1 MPDTREVKTVC
12 PHDCPDTC
20 AMLAMVR
27 DGQLLG
33 VRGNPHHP
41 ITRGYLCCKVAH
53 YEERVYSPDRV
64 LYPFKRVGA
73 KGEGK
78 FERISWEGA
87 LDTIV
92 ARWKQI
98 IDKYGAEA
106 ILPYSY
112 AGTMGVVNMS
122 ACDGR
127 LWNRLGA
134 SRLLRTICSSAAE
147 AGYGY
152 TMGWSGGIDPE
163 GLIYARTIIVWGM
176 NPASTCTHQM
186 AILRDAQKRGA
197 TLIVIDPF
205 RTRTAEC
212 ADWHIHLEHGTDSA
226 LALGMMHVIFREGLH
241 DEQFLRHYTV
251 GWEALRE
258 RVLSAY
264 APDRVAQIT
273 GISAGDIERLAILYA
288 TQRPSAI
295 RLGYG
300 IARNAN
306 GGMMVRTITCLPA
319 VIGAWREAGGG
330 LLLSTSAHFPL
341 NMKAVKRPDLLKG
354 NPRSVNM
361 NQLGEALLTLDD
373 PPIMSL
379 YVYNSNPAAVAPNS
393 NRVIQG
399 MLRDD
404 LFTVVHEQLWTDTA
418 RLADIVLPATTQMEH
433 LDLHTSYGHLY
444 VQLNQPAIPPLGE
457 SRPNWDVLSG
467 LARRMGFEE
476 ECFRDTAEQIIRQA
490 LDSDHPYLQGI
501 TYDYLLEHGFAK
513 LKTPSDPFTPYL
525 HGEPHFRTPSGKI
538 ELYSERAQQD
548 GYDPLPVYTPA
559 EDPDANGQNYPLKLM
574 SPAAHHFLN
583 TSFANLER
591 MQKGEREPRLWMH
604 PQDAEVRGIRQGD
617 WVRAYN
623 TRGEALL
630 RAMVSAE
637 HVRPGATWS
646 PSLWWHRDSPGG
658 RNVNALTPDRL
669 ADMGGGSTFHT
680 CYIQVEKVDAELA
693 SG

>member
-1 MPDTREVKTVC
+1 MSEVQEIKTVC

-20 AMLAMVR
+20 AMLARVQ
-27 DGQLLG
+27 DGRLLS
-33 VRGNPHHP
+33 VRGNPDHP
-41 ITRGYLCCKVAH
+41 TTRGYLCCKVAR

-64 LYPFKRVGA
+64 LYPHRRVGA
-73 KGEGK
+73 KGEGR
-78 FERISWEGA
+78 FERISWDEA
-87 LDTIV
+87 LETIV
-92 ARWKQI
+92 TRWQEVIAR
-98 IDKYGAEA
+98 YRAEA

-112 AGTMGVVNMS
+112 AGTMGIVNMS

-127 LWNRLGA
+127 LWNRMGCT
-134 SRLLRTICSSAAE
+134 RLLRTICSTAAE
-147 AGYGY
+147 AGYDY

-163 GLIYARTIIVWGM
+163 SFVDARTIIVWGM
-176 NPASTCTHQM
+176 NPASTCTHMM

-212 ADWHIHLEHGTDSA
+212 ADWHVHLEHGTDSA
-226 LALGMMHVIFREGLH
+226 LALGMMHVIFHEGLH
-241 DEQFLRHYTV
+241 DEEFLRDHTV
-251 GWEALRE
+251 GWEALRD
-258 RVLSAY
+258 RVLEEY
-264 APDRVAQIT
+264 PPDRVAQIT
-273 GISAGDIERLAILYA
+273 GISAEDIERLAVTYA

-319 VIGAWREAGGG
+319 VIGAWKELGGG

-341 NMKAVKRPDLLKG
+341 NMKAVKRPDLLQG
-354 NPRSVNM
+354 NPRAVNM
-361 NQLGEALLTLDD
+361 NQLGEALLTLDN
-373 PPIMSL
+373 PPIMAL
-379 YVYNSNPAAVAPNS
+379 YVYNCNPAAVAPNS
-393 NRVIQG
+393 NRVIEG
-399 MLRDD
+399 LLRED

-457 SRPNWDVLSG
+457 SRPNWDVLSE
-467 LARRMGFEE
+467 LARRMGYTEK
-476 ECFRDTAEQIIRQA
+476 CFRDTAEDIIRQA
-490 LDSDHPYLQGI
+490 LDSDHPFLRGI
-501 TYDYLLEHGFAK
+501 TYEYLLEHGFAK
-513 LKTPSDPFTPYL
+513 LRTPSDPYAPYL
-525 HGEPHFRTPSGKI
+525 QGEIRFRTPSGKV
-538 ELYSERAQQD
+538 EFYSQRAKRD

-559 EDPDANGQNYPLKLM
+559 REEDEAAQRYPLKLM
-574 SPAAHHFLN
+574 TPAAHHFLN

-591 MQKGEREPRLWMH
+591 MQKGEREPRIWIH
-604 PQDAEVRGIRQGD
+604 PQDAAARGIQQGD

-623 TRGEALL
+623 GRGEVLL
-630 RAMVSAE
+630 KAVVSTE
-637 HVRPGATWS
+637 HVRPGTTWS

-658 RNVNALTPDRL
+658 RNVNALTSDRL

-680 CYIQVEKVDAELA
+680 CFVEIEKV
-693 SG
+693 